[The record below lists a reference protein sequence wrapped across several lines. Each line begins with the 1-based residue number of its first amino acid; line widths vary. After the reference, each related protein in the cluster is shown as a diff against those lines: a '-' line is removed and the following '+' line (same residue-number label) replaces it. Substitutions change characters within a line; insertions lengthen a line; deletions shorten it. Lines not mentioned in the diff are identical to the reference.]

1 MDSEHYSFPPNTIDD
16 LFKYCKHWIATNDPD
31 NRYLNWTRFHK
42 KVMEE
47 QEEEEER
54 LEAHSERIMKATLE
68 LQKRIERLNKER
80 KKNRPKKKSASGRAS
95 ASARASGRASASA
108 RIGGKKKRKSCRH
121 KKKKRN
127 KTIRIYT

>member
-95 ASARASGRASASA
+95 ASG